1 VKPERWPQ
9 VREVLDRA
17 IGLSAR
23 ERVSYL
29 DTACSG
35 DGDLRSEVDA
45 LLRSYEEAGGAFL
58 ESPAAGLVGALLDVG
73 AGSSRI
79 GRRIG
84 VYRIVEKI
92 GHGGMGEV
100 YRAVRADGQYTMEV
114 AIKLVRG
121 GFDGD
126 SLAERFR
133 NERQIL
139 ASLEHPNI
147 ARLLDGGSDDGVPYL
162 VMELIEGTR
171 IDSYCDE
178 RRLSVT
184 DRLHLFRQICAAVQY
199 AHQRLVIHR
208 DLKPSNILVTREGS
222 PKLLDFGIATILDR
236 ADRAHSTRAGPMTP
250 EYASPE
256 QIRGEPITTASD
268 VYALGIVLY
277 ELLTGRSPYVCDPR
291 SPLDLAR
298 AVCETDLVRP
308 SMAVLRPPLAR
319 EGREAREAREGD
331 EGKTR
336 APEDLSGSREG
347 SPARLRRRLSGD
359 LDAIVLKSLR
369 KEPSRRYPTVDQ
381 LSEDIRRHLEGLP
394 VTAARG
400 SLRYR
405 AGKFVARHKLGMAAV
420 ATVLVAVL
428 GGAYSTWRQARI
440 ARRQAAIAESE
451 RARAERRFGDV
462 RKLANSVIFEL
473 HDSIQDLPGA
483 TAARKLLVERAL
495 EYLDSLAGES
505 KGDASLQGEL
515 ADAYQRIGDV
525 QGGPFGPNVGDT
537 ALALASYRKALG
549 IRQALMVADPHGVT
563 KTVRFAEA
571 SRLLGSALAVNGD
584 MSGARANLHRAVEA
598 LEAQLPSHG
607 QEPAV
612 LAELTRDYSA
622 EADILAS
629 ILSVHNMLDVDGA
642 LALRKRQLATAE
654 QLLELEPGRTDAQRL
669 LAAARSGMGDQLLL
683 TGQRREALEHYVDA
697 REIFASMA
705 GATTTTRGLL
715 DVHDAHYRLST
726 VQLANGQLD
735 QALASTRTALALMR
749 ELRSRD
755 PQNTQASL
763 VMAADLA
770 NLADIESRLGR
781 RGEAEDALVKA
792 LAIDADLRRKHP
804 HTPEFRHLRCQRLQ
818 AAGDVSARFG
828 EAAQALRYY
837 GQDADVLQE
846 MKREDPANGGVHLLL
861 ALASNGTAAV
871 QARIGQLS
879 AASRTYTM
887 ALEALAADRAAKS
900 PGGDVVY
907 ASATSYAGLGDVEA
921 MLAASA
927 RGPVQRI
934 AHLRQALT
942 WYDLS
947 LGEWRTVAEPGLVSP
962 SGYDCIPAWIAAEKR
977 ARAVA
982 ALTGPRLPRGRAP

>member
-17 IGLSAR
+17 IALPAD

-29 DTACSG
+29 DEACSG
-35 DGDLRSEVDA
+35 DADLRREVDS
-45 LLRSYEEAGGAFL
+45 LLRSYDGAGGTFL
-58 ESPAAGLVGALLDVG
+58 EDPVADLGGAILDMG
-73 AGSSRI
+73 ARPNRI

-84 VYRIVEKI
+84 VYQIMEEI
-92 GHGGMGEV
+92 GRGGMGEV
-100 YRAVRADGQYTMEV
+100 YRAARADGQYTKEV

-121 GFDGD
+121 GFDGG
-126 SLAERFR
+126 SLSERFR

-139 ASLEHPNI
+139 ASLDHPNI
-147 ARLLDGGSDDGVPYL
+147 ARLLDGGSDDGIPYL

-171 IDSYCDE
+171 IDLYCDE
-178 RRLSVT
+178 RRLAVT

-236 ADRAHSTRAGPMTP
+236 ADRAHTTRAGPMTP

-277 ELLTGRSPYVCDPR
+277 ELLTGRSPYVCETR

-308 SMAVLRPPLAR
+308 SAAVLRPPLAR
-319 EGREAREAREGD
+319 EGDGGRSP
-331 EGKTR
+331 
-336 APEDLSGSREG
+336 APEELSGCREG
-347 SPARLRRRLSGD
+347 SPARLRRRLAGD

-369 KEPSRRYPTVDQ
+369 KEPARRYSTVDQ
-381 LSEDIRRHLEGLP
+381 FSEDIRRHLEGLP
-394 VTAARG
+394 VAAAKG

-405 AGKFVARHKLGMAAV
+405 AGKFVTRHKLAMAAV
-420 ATVLVAVL
+420 ATVLLAVL

-495 EYLDSLAGES
+495 EYLDSLARES

-549 IRQALMVADPHGVT
+549 IRRALMAS
-563 KTVRFAEA
+563 VRFAET
-571 SRLLGSALAVNGD
+571 SRRLGSALAVNGD
-584 MSGARANLHRAVEA
+584 MSSARDNLHQAVEA

-607 QEPAV
+607 QEPSV

-629 ILSVHNMLDVDGA
+629 VLSLHNLRDMDGA

-654 QLLELEPGRTDAQRL
+654 QLAALEPGKTEAQRL
-669 LAAARSGMGDQLLL
+669 LAAARSGMGDQMLLA
-683 TGQRREALEHYVDA
+683 GERREALEHYIDA
-697 REIFASMA
+697 RQIFASLA
-705 GATTTTRGLL
+705 GGTTTTTGLL
-715 DVHDAHYRLST
+715 DAHYRLST

-735 QALASTRTALALMR
+735 QALASTRSALSLME

-763 VMAADLA
+763 VMAADYA
-770 NLADIESRLGR
+770 NLADIESRLGK
-781 RGEAEDALVKA
+781 RGEAENALAKA
-792 LAIDADLRRKHP
+792 LAIDAELRRKHP
-804 HTPEFRHLRCQRLQ
+804 RTPEFRHLRCQRLQ
-818 AAGDVSARFG
+818 VAGDVSARFG
-828 EAAQALRYY
+828 DGAQALRYY

-846 MKREDPANGGVHLLL
+846 MEKEDPANGGVHLLL
-861 ALASNGTAAV
+861 AVAYNGTAAV
-871 QARIGQLS
+871 QTRLGQFS
-879 AASRTYTM
+879 TAARTYAL
-887 ALEALAADRAAKS
+887 ALEALAPDRAAKS

-907 ASATSYAGLGDVEA
+907 AWATSYAGLGDVESS
-921 MLAASA
+921 LAASA
-927 RGPVQRI
+927 HDQAQRT
-934 AHLRQALT
+934 AHLRQALA

-947 LGEWRTVAEPGLVSP
+947 LSAWRTVEEPGLVSP
-962 SGYDCIPAWIAAEKR
+962 SGYDCVPAWVAVEKR
-977 ARAVA
+977 ARVA
-982 ALTGPRLPRGRAP
+982 AALSGPRPPRGHAP